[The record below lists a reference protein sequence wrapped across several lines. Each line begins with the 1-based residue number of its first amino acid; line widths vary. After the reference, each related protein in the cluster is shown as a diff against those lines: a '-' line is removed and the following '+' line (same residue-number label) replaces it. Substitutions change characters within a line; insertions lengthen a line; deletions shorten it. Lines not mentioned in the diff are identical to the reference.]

1 MKFNELRCKLQS
13 SIDSST
19 KGTKSANDSKDPNST
34 YNPLFDLNN
43 QQLNINNN
51 CFEVRHIGSV
61 LITQKRSTPSMID
74 RAADKL
80 HREILRD
87 YPSDSDSTLASDR
100 STTAESTAATTTTTT
115 TATSNKPTV
124 ITTTGCARRQYRKNR
139 FLVQVIEESN
149 ESNEPGCQSPP
160 PPPQPPP
167 PSLSE
172 PTESK
177 SWQPDTNG
185 AKQEP
190 NKTMLFIIGTMD
202 ICLIST
208 ENHRQVYSKV
218 FANISHCSQGSKHA
232 DHFGVIVREPYV
244 PPQPSG
250 LDFTSMSQQPT
261 TATVCQKG
269 SSTNQDTKTTATS
282 TAENYV
288 LHIFQ
293 CQSESISNDLLCS
306 LRQSFNNAY
315 RHQQA
320 TAARATAN
328 ATGSKDN
335 SPSSAAGSQENL
347 SAPSAQT
354 LKTNTSTNNTQYCNN
369 CPMNWFHQLCL
380 DIYGLDDVKIF
391 AMLLHRI
398 RHGSSER
405 RWREYHT
412 VFEYLQLDRLE
423 QRVDLLII
431 MLKARVERMQR
442 YHEIRDG
449 KCRMDLI
456 SLYEQ
461 IEQYDPVLRQYQQQ
475 KSTLSLNRLEG
486 LRMMARSSISNTF
499 DAFRKVNTLFFVCHL
514 INIDAFYIHT

>member
-1 MKFNELRCKLQS
+1 MKFNEFRCKLQS
-13 SIDSST
+13 LEST
-19 KGTKSANDSKDPNST
+19 KGTRSTNDSSDTNST
-34 YNPLFDLNN
+34 YNPLFELNN
-43 QQLNINNN
+43 QQININNN

-80 HREILRD
+80 HREILCD
-87 YPSDSDSTLASDR
+87 YPPDSESTLASDR
-100 STTAESTAATTTTTT
+100 SAESTAVTT
-115 TATSNKPTV
+115 TASTNNKPTV
-124 ITTTGCARRQYRKNR
+124 ITTTGCSRRQYRKNR

-149 ESNEPGCQSPP
+149 ESNESGSSLPH
-160 PPPQPPP
+160 P
-167 PSLSE
+167 PSIE
-172 PTESK
+172 RTIEDESK
-177 SWQPDTNG
+177 CWPPDSNG
-185 AKQEP
+185 GKQEP

-250 LDFTSMSQQPT
+250 LDFTSMSHQST
-261 TATVCQKG
+261 TATAFQKVS
-269 SSTNQDTKTTATS
+269 SSTNAKTS
-282 TAENYV
+282 TTSAVENYV

-293 CQSESISNDLLCS
+293 CQSESIANDLLCS
-306 LRQSFNNAY
+306 LRQSFNNAF

-320 TAARATAN
+320 ATATKTAAAS
-328 ATGSKDN
+328 GSKDN
-335 SPSSAAGSQENL
+335 SPSSASGSQENI
-347 SAPSAQT
+347 SAASAQP
-354 LKTNTSTNNTQYCNN
+354 LKGSTTFNNTQYCGN

-405 RWREYHT
+405 RWREYHN
-412 VFEYLQLDRLE
+412 VFEYLQLDKLE
-423 QRVDLLII
+423 QRVDLLVI

-461 IEQYDPVLRQYQQQ
+461 IEQHDPVLRQYQQQ

-499 DAFRKVNTLFFVCHL
+499 DAFRKVSNFNFFHV
-514 INIDAFYIHT
+514 I